1 MVELE
6 HTRSLLEQMG
16 LHTAAQLLDAQ
27 LEQALHSQQ
36 TYVQFLHDLL
46 TSEQQERQRKSQT
59 MCPPQKMPVLSTWS
73 VQPDG
78 DKALAALHQD
88 DAVLFQEL
96 GQLIQVRHLKGD
108 GAAVPIDAEKD
119 HGADEIGFLSDVD
132 DLFRAVT
139 HQDGQARDTIQQIGL
154 VEAGQIVRR
163 DRKSTRLNS
172 SHPK

>member
-59 MCPPQKMPVLSTWS
+59 MCPPQKCQSCPHGQSSRMAIKLSPPCIRMTLCS
-73 VQPDG
+73 S
-78 DKALAALHQD
+78 
-88 DAVLFQEL
+88 
-96 GQLIQVRHLKGD
+96 R
-108 GAAVPIDAEKD
+108 
-119 HGADEIGFLSDVD
+119 
-132 DLFRAVT
+132 
-139 HQDGQARDTIQQIGL
+139 
-154 VEAGQIVRR
+154 
-163 DRKSTRLNS
+163 NS
-172 SHPK
+172 AS

>member
-78 DKALAALHQD
+78 DKALAALH
-88 DAVLFQEL
+88 
-96 GQLIQVRHLKGD
+96 
-108 GAAVPIDAEKD
+108 
-119 HGADEIGFLSDVD
+119 
-132 DLFRAVT
+132 
-139 HQDGQARDTIQQIGL
+139 
-154 VEAGQIVRR
+154 
-163 DRKSTRLNS
+163 
-172 SHPK
+172 